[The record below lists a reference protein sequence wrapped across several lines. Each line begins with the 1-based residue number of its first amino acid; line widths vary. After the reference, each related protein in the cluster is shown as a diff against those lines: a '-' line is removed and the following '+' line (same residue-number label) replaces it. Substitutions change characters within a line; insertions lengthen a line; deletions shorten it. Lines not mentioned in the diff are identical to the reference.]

1 MGWRHERRWDGEEE
15 PRGGGGVLCFGVTLG
30 LFGAGDEDGVGCAA
44 PMHPPGFG
52 GTNIT
57 PPMHHHGCGVSV
69 RLFGGPRWGQCP
81 PPPHSATTEGHLLFF
96 LPPPPPLF
104 MALFFFFMANSPLRL

>member
-1 MGWRHERRWDGEEE
+1 M
-15 PRGGGGVLCFGVTLG
+15 GGGVLCFGVTLG

-52 GTNIT
+52 GTNT
-57 PPMHHHGCGVSV
+57 APPPVHHHGCGVSV
-69 RLFGGPRWGQCP
+69 GLSGGPQWGQCP

-96 LPPPPPLF
+96 LPPPLLF
-104 MALFFFFMANSPLRL
+104 LWPFSFFLWQTLLYVSDI